1 MVVAPAD
8 HNRCK
13 SRRVEMDKKVP
24 ENILRVSGIDTLQG
38 ILQSKNIDLIKQV
51 QQLETALAAARERE
65 RALESEKEGCKE
77 TAAQHLRNEDYYR
90 GLVQGIG
97 NNFGADAYIS
107 EDGSIQQD
115 ILCAKVP
122 YLVMQMN
129 ERLWELESDFAIAK
143 ERERV
148 LREALEN
155 LLYRYVELIKSGD
168 CGNWNPEE
176 ELQVIKARAALERK
190 EW

>member
-1 MVVAPAD
+1 MSGTVWEKPINWNTSGKTAKEIKLEAD
-8 HNRCK
+8 
-13 SRRVEMDKKVP
+13 
-24 ENILRVSGIDTLQG
+24 
-38 ILQSKNIDLIKQV
+38 
-51 QQLETALAAARERE
+51 LAASEERE
-65 RALESEKEGCKE
+65 RVLEAEKEGWME

-97 NNFGADAYIS
+97 KNFGADAYIS

-129 ERLWELESDFAIAK
+129 ERLWEVLIEFATAQDKITKLQNLLDGSPESYIRQLKERIEGHIEENEMLK

-148 LREALEN
+148 LREAA
-155 LLYRYVELIKSGD
+155 
-168 CGNWNPEE
+168 EE
-176 ELQVIKARAALERK
+176 ILPVTEDSWQRRQLKAALAWK
-190 EW
+190 EE